1 MFIFKTNQIFKG
13 EKCDLAR
20 IFKVHKNTV
29 FAWVTRREIPFVKLP
44 GNTTRF
50 PRKKVESWLQK
61 RLACGKSLGKGVYLE

>member
-1 MFIFKTNQIFKG
+1 MPEPHDLYPTLWTAD
-13 EKCDLAR
+13 DLAR

-29 FAWVTRREIPFVKLP
+29 YAWVTRREIPFVKLP

-61 RLACGKSLGKGVYLE
+61 RLASGKPLEKGIYF